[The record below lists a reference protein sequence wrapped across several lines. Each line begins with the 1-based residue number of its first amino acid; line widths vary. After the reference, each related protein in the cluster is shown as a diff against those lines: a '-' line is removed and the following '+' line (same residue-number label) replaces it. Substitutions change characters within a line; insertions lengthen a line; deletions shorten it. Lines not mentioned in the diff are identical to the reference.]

1 MHLLRGRLTTQSRRW
16 RCAALVLALLVA
28 ALPAAAEPPVWQVPD
43 VDALPDDAF
52 GRTARYG
59 RDLIVHT
66 ASLLGPDAPD
76 PAMRYAGN
84 HLDCQS
90 CHLDAGTKQFGL
102 PLTVWGV
109 FPTFI
114 GRENEVRT
122 LDERINGCMERS
134 MNGRALPV
142 AGPEMKALLTYIRAI
157 SDGMPTGASFPGR
170 GAPVLKPPETEA
182 DLAQGARVYAATCA
196 ACHQPDGQGLR
207 QDAAASAGSRHYYVF
222 PPLWGPDSYND
233 GAGMARPLT
242 AAQFIRA
249 NMPNG
254 TTFKHPVLSENDA
267 FAVAV
272 FINSQ
277 KRPHLDGIE
286 HDYPDR
292 SLKPADATYAPFVG
306 PFSPA
311 QHLKGPWLPIQQW
324 QRDNAARL
332 KAEAGGA
339 P

>member
-1 MHLLRGRLTTQSRRW
+1 
-16 RCAALVLALLVA
+16 
-28 ALPAAAEPPVWQVPD
+28 
-43 VDALPDDAF
+43 
-52 GRTARYG
+52 
-59 RDLIVHT
+59 
-66 ASLLGPDAPD
+66 
-76 PAMRYAGN
+76 
-84 HLDCQS
+84 
-90 CHLDAGTKQFGL
+90 
-102 PLTVWGV
+102 
-109 FPTFI
+109 
-114 GRENEVRT
+114 
-122 LDERINGCMERS
+122 